1 MLKYWSLINLYKKSV
16 FFIQVNIFFK
26 WHQIQS
32 IVSKIYLNYLNV
44 TINNMT
50 LYQNLLIEFIVKSKG
65 EWINKTGERN
75 IYTFNIFV
83 NKQ

>member
-1 MLKYWSLINLYKKSV
+1 
-16 FFIQVNIFFK
+16 
-26 WHQIQS
+26 
-32 IVSKIYLNYLNV
+32 
-44 TINNMT
+44 MT
-50 LYQNLLIEFIVKSKG
+50 LYQNLLIEFRVKSKG